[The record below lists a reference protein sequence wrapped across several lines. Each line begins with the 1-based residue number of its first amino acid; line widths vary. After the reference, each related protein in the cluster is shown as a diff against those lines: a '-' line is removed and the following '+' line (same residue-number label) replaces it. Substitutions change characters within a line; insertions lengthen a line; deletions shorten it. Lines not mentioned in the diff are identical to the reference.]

1 MNPKLSMSGMLG
13 YCHFWALDLTGKSKS
28 GNWFLRGVGGRKAAD
43 WFGWKPSLPIISH
56 IWGHFVFIKVPFHDV
71 TSQIVKLLVA
81 WCFPESEQDDK
92 EPAQEIRGVLPDPQE
107 TATKDGEM
115 KIGQKGMNGNQSMIS
130 VDSVFHIH
138 GYYLFDFFG
147 WTLDISLNVTYPF
160 LERFILFVLTWMWR
174 IVKASTVSSHSSHVL

>member
-56 IWGHFVFIKVPFHDV
+56 IWVHFVFIKVPFHDV

-81 WCFPESEQDDK
+81 WCFPASEQDDK
-92 EPAQEIRGVLPDPQE
+92 EPAQEIRGVLPDPQQ
-107 TATKDGEM
+107 TATQDGEM
-115 KIGQKGMNGNQSMIS
+115 KIGTVGNEWESIN
-130 VDSVFHIH
+130 DPCRFCIPH
-138 GYYLFDFFG
+138 GCYLILLVGFFLVG
-147 WTLDISLNVTYPF
+147 PLTY
-160 LERFILFVLTWMWR
+160 LWMWPIPFNKPR
-174 IVKASTVSSHSSHVL
+174 VWCSYSIRGGGSGKTS

>member
-81 WCFPESEQDDK
+81 WCFPESEQDDR

-115 KIGQKGMNGNQSMIS
+115 KIGTVGNEWESINDLCRFCIPHSWILLVWFFWLDPWHFSECDLSLSWKVHS
-130 VDSVFHIH
+130 VCPH
-138 GYYLFDFFG
+138 
-147 WTLDISLNVTYPF
+147 LN
-160 LERFILFVLTWMWR
+160 
-174 IVKASTVSSHSSHVL
+174 VKASTVSSHVL